1 MKQGTLL
8 AKHSIACYRSSAKNS
23 AIDGLPVSER
33 QTLLENHRGSIVTE
47 GPFVLVCHCP
57 GGVFDPFVYLV
68 SAIASILSVVIAAMV
83 VLRAAPLAMLIVAVV
98 WTIGVI
104 VVNYIVRREGFKHG
118 TIRFDIEG
126 QQITQKTRGR
136 ERAFSFADIASISTP
151 VIDGLEAQENER
163 GFEHRWLL
171 VQLSN
176 GQELRLGQGPL
187 HELRPAL
194 AFLRKSDVPGFK

>member
-1 MKQGTLL
+1 
-8 AKHSIACYRSSAKNS
+8 
-23 AIDGLPVSER
+23 VSE
-33 QTLLENHRGSIVTE
+33 QETLLENHRGSIVTE

-68 SAIASILSVVIAAMV
+68 SAIASILSIVIAAIV
-83 VLRAAPLAMLIVAVV
+83 VMRAAPLAMLIVAVI
-98 WTIGVI
+98 WTIGI
-104 VVNYIVRREGFKHG
+104 IIANYAVRREGLKHG
-118 TIRFDIEG
+118 TIRIDIER
-126 QQITQKTRGR
+126 QEIIQRTRGR
-136 ERAFSFADIASISTP
+136 VRMFSFANIDLISTP
-151 VIDGLEAQENER
+151 IIDGLEAQDNEP

-171 VQLSN
+171 VQLSD